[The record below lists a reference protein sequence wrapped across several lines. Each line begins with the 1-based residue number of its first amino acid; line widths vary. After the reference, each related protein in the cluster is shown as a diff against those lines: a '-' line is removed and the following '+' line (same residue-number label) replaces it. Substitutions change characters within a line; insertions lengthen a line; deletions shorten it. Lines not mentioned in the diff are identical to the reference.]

1 MTGLQLTAV
10 FTLALGSWGIMC
22 LAMQKQPTFLRVLV
36 IVLCLAGVVGAF
48 AIGAHW
54 NHTDFTC
61 KPGQHCF
68 PWGD

>member
-10 FTLALGSWGIMC
+10 FSLALGSWGAMC
-22 LAMQKQPTFLRVLV
+22 WAMQKRATVLRVAVVL
-36 IVLCLAGVVGAF
+36 LCLTGVVGAF
-48 AIGAHW
+48 ALGSYW

>member
-10 FTLALGSWGIMC
+10 FSLALGSWFAMC
-22 LAMQKQPTFLRVLV
+22 WTMRKPATLLRVAIILF
-36 IVLCLAGVVGAF
+36 CLAGVVGAF
-48 AIGAHW
+48 ALGTHW
-54 NHTDFTC
+54 NHIDLTC